1 MGHKLHNRIEIWKK
15 QLLDF
20 GKRNRLINFL
30 EGKRNNVKI
39 TMPSFEKLWEVIISE
54 QE

>member
-1 MGHKLHNRIEIWKK
+1 MGHKLHDRIGIWKE
-15 QLLDF
+15 QLLDS

-39 TMPSFEKLWEVIISE
+39 TTPPFEKL
-54 QE
+54 